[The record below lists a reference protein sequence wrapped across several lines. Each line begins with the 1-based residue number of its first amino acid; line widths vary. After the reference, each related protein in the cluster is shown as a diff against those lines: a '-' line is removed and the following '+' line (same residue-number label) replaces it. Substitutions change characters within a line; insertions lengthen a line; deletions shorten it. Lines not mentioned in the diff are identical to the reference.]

1 MRKGSDDMLSR
12 LDRQDS
18 TEGIKRIVREGLL
31 LLADTV
37 EREMKG
43 ISESISESVRK
54 RVEAELAEMK
64 DLVGRLEERVKMKD
78 NRMTERMRKLEE
90 SMKEGEDK
98 EITVSHTLQKTE
110 ERIKENEEKLRTL
123 RQEELTERL
132 GKVED
137 SLKDIEK
144 EKRQDNVSDR
154 MEKKEE
160 KINDT
165 EDSLAYMR
173 KHKESIR
180 VDMDKQKELEDRV
193 KENEERMETLGQAG
207 DNVRRKESQREMRDR
222 IEAAGKNLKYFGRP
236 Q

>member
-1 MRKGSDDMLSR
+1 
-12 LDRQDS
+12 
-18 TEGIKRIVREGLL
+18 
-31 LLADTV
+31 
-37 EREMKG
+37 
-43 ISESISESVRK
+43 
-54 RVEAELAEMK
+54 
-64 DLVGRLEERVKMKD
+64 
-78 NRMTERMRKLEE
+78 MRKLEE

-144 EKRQDNVSDR
+144 EKRQDNASDR
-154 MEKKEE
+154 MEKKDE

-173 KHKESIR
+173 KHKESTR
-180 VDMDKQKELEDRV
+180 VE
-193 KENEERMETLGQAG
+193 ENEERMETLGQAG

-236 Q
+236 QRQTGHYRTRNS